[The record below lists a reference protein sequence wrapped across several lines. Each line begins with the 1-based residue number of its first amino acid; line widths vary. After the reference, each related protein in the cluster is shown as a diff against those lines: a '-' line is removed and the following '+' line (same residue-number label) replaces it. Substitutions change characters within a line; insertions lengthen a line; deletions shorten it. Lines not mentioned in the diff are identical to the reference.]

1 MLLVC
6 VSDHTYFTLKTSYYK
21 SDDYTS
27 VGKWKGLSDLVFLG
41 GIAFV
46 IYFVYKCC
54 LSSSMGGGGGVGDRQ
69 YSSTDSDHPSGGG
82 GGPGGAGGW
91 FNPGA
96 GEV

>member
-1 MLLVC
+1 M
-6 VSDHTYFTLKTSYYK
+6 
-21 SDDYTS
+21 
-27 VGKWKGLSDLVFLG
+27 GKWKGLSDLVFLG

-54 LSSSMGGGGGVGDRQ
+54 LSSSMGGGVGDRQ